1 MTRILIE
8 YVLPLVLPSV
18 LYVIWWQVSGRRT
31 AAAGGTPSL
40 LREGPW
46 FWLVL
51 AGLALT
57 AAVLIAVAL
66 THGAGPGGTYIPP
79 RLEDGRVVPGRV
91 E

>member
-18 LYVIWWQVSGRRT
+18 LYVVWWQVYGRR
-31 AAAGGTPSL
+31 AAAVGGTPAL

-46 FWLVL
+46 FWLIL
-51 AGLALT
+51 AGLGLAAAALI
-57 AAVLIAVAL
+57 VGAL
-66 THGAGPGGTYIPP
+66 VGGDAPGGTYIAP